1 MFTDH
6 VQKQTHDH
14 SSGNESEVSLSTLN
28 TFFFLFS
35 GRSPSGICNG
45 RLHVRLHALRRD
57 LDLAHVRMHRKEMK
71 KFQG

>member
-28 TFFFLFS
+28 TFFFF
-35 GRSPSGICNG
+35 
-45 RLHVRLHALRRD
+45 
-57 LDLAHVRMHRKEMK
+57 
-71 KFQG
+71 FQEGVLQESAMADYM